1 MVPKLY
7 MLSNRVEVE
16 DDVGAVNIN
25 IILKTLSDGNWHRF
39 DDLPAET
46 KLDKET
52 VLRIANFFREF
63 GFIEI
68 SMGGEAAKLDKD
80 YLEL

>member
-1 MVPKLY
+1 
-7 MLSNRVEVE
+7 MLRNRLEVE
-16 DDVGAVNIN
+16 DDKGTMNIT
-25 IILKTLSDGNWHRF
+25 IILKTLSDGNWHKF

-52 VLRIANFFREF
+52 VLRIANFFRDF

-68 SMGGEAAKLDKD
+68 SNGGEAAKLDQD
-80 YLEL
+80 YLKL